1 MIWLGVAT
9 ISQRDPSLLIM
20 LPFAILVISIAIAPI
35 ILQHRWERYYHK
47 VCLGLA
53 AFVGGYYL
61 LARHDAERVL
71 HAGFEYV
78 SFIAVVGSFF
88 VVSGGTHLRAPSHV
102 APAANTIFHL
112 LREQCRRHAPAS
124 GPAALSRLSQAH
136 PVFLAAGS
144 MLAAL
149 VHRNRC
155 TVVDLLHCRSSPIF
169 EGDKRASC
177 IWRHREVALLRQ
189 TQFDLH
195 VDHARCADRIST
207 DLARGRYRGMRN
219 HVLLLD
225 ASAHPRG

>member
-9 ISQRDPSLLIM
+9 ISQREPSLLIM

-102 APAANTIFHL
+102 APAANTIFLLLGALLSNVVGTIAASVLLIRPWIEMNKARFSGFHLAFFIFVVSNVGGALLPVGPPLFLGYLKGVPFAWPL
-112 LREQCRRHAPAS
+112 LRCWPHWLVPLGLLLPIFYFGDLINFR
-124 GPAALSRLSQAH
+124 AARIPNAEHPDESQAW
-136 PVFLAAGS
+136 
-144 MLAAL
+144 
-149 VHRNRC
+149 
-155 TVVDLLHCRSSPIF
+155 HCS
-169 EGDKRASC
+169 GK
-177 IWRHREVALLRQ
+177 
-189 TQFDLH
+189 
-195 VDHARCADRIST
+195 
-207 DLARGRYRGMRN
+207 
-219 HVLLLD
+219 
-225 ASAHPRG
+225 

>member
-9 ISQRDPSLLIM
+9 ISQREPSLLIM

-78 SFIAVVGSFF
+78 
-88 VVSGGTHLRAPSHV
+88 RA
-102 APAANTIFHL
+102 I
-112 LREQCRRHAPAS
+112 
-124 GPAALSRLSQAH
+124 AALLS
-136 PVFLAAGS
+136 
-144 MLAAL
+144 
-149 VHRNRC
+149 
-155 TVVDLLHCRSSPIF
+155 IF
-169 EGDKRASC
+169 YIID

-225 ASAHPRG
+225 ASAYPRGERIHFCAH